1 MVLACEGC
9 YAPLLNFA
17 QSLFA
22 FNDVHVGFVNAR
34 WREFALIQE
43 FLDNRNRFRRDVR
56 IVLELIRNCEH
67 IHARLKGEQ
76 HHLLVAIV
84 VTCNFDEG
92 RALCQYG
99 NRGPRFGQI
108 ALICGKLG

>member
-1 MVLACEGC
+1 MRAQS
-9 YAPLLNFA
+9 PLLNFA
-17 QSLFA
+17 QPLFE
-22 FNDVHVGFVNAR
+22 FNDVRVGFVNAR
-34 WREFALIQE
+34 RREFPLMQE

-84 VTCNFDEG
+84 LRG
-92 RALCQYG
+92 RPHLHVVG
-99 NRGPRFGQI
+99 NHNAVLVQSLAQNASDDR
-108 ALICGKLG
+108 L